1 MNTPKQATELAEN
14 VRRFVR
20 TGFKPRFGQLEA
32 TFPAHPL
39 WRGMRRLGT
48 ELWLDTGS
56 LDEAAPLWTREFS
69 ALTTNNTLLNREV
82 QTGRYDDLI
91 RKAAQLLDGYP
102 ELKPRDRM
110 LELAFILN
118 AFHGLRLVERFD
130 AFVSVEEHTDLAHD
144 ADAAV
149 GYAHRY
155 FAICP
160 ERFIVKIPLTPA
172 GVLAT
177 RRLAAEGI
185 PVNHTLGFG
194 ARQNYIVAR
203 LARPRYV
210 NVFLGRLN
218 SFVADNGLGDGTLV
232 GERATVASQEAVREA
247 RRVHDVPT
255 RQIGASF
262 RGAGQVRDLAGIDV
276 MTIPPKVAKG
286 FLDLGLEPEKLADRT
301 SEDYRPPLASGVD
314 PAAARLDTLW
324 NVEREVV
331 RCVDAIENEDV
342 EALTPDDLVDFFA
355 RHECGDV
362 FPRWTPEEIAASAKE
377 GKIPRLENWREALA
391 SRRTGL
397 DSLMNLAGLNS
408 FVADQKAMDEHVA
421 AVLKKG

>member
-1 MNTPKQATELAEN
+1 MSTLKQTTEFAEK
-14 VRRFVR
+14 VRQFVR
-20 TGFKPRFGQLEA
+20 AGFKPRFGQLEA
-32 TFPAHPL
+32 TFPSHPL
-39 WRGMRRLGT
+39 WSGMRRLGT

-56 LDEAAPLWTREFS
+56 LDEAGPLWTREFT

-91 RKAAQLLDGYP
+91 RTAAQLLDGYP
-102 ELKPRDRM
+102 ALTPRGRM

-130 AFVSVEEHTDLAHD
+130 AHVSVEEHTDLAAD
-144 ADAAV
+144 VDAAV
-149 GYAHRY
+149 AYAHRY

-203 LARPRYV
+203 LAGPRYV

-218 SFVADNGLGDGTLV
+218 SFVAENGLGDGTLV
-232 GERATVASQEAVREA
+232 GERATVASQAAVREA
-247 RRVHDVPT
+247 RAAHDVPT

-262 RGAGQVRDLAGIDV
+262 REAGQVRDLAGMDV
-276 MTIPPKVAKG
+276 MTMPPKVAKG
-286 FLDLGLEPEKLADRT
+286 FLDLGLAPERLTDRT
-301 SEDYRPPLASGVD
+301 GEDYRPPIAAGAD

-324 NVEREVV
+324 NVERDVV
-331 RCVDAIENEDV
+331 ACVDAIEREDLNV
-342 EALTPDDLVDFFA
+342 FTPDDLVDFFA
-355 RHECGDV
+355 RHACGDV
-362 FPRWTPEEIAASAKE
+362 FPRWTPEEVATSAKE
-377 GKIPRLENWREALA
+377 GKIPRLENWRDALG
-391 SRRTGL
+391 SRRIGL

-408 FVADQKAMDEHVA
+408 FVADQKAMDDHVA
-421 AVLKKG
+421 AVLKKT